1 MLKLEK
7 RRGARARLTK
17 PGSPD
22 TYLCM
27 RTSVD
32 IDDDLLAEAKAV
44 AVRERRSVRSLIE
57 EGLRRV
63 IRPVMAKDRGK
74 GFDLPVSSAG
84 GGVMP
89 GVDFSKHSA
98 LLDLMDEE
106 DLMRHGLPRR

>member
-1 MLKLEK
+1 
-7 RRGARARLTK
+7 
-17 PGSPD
+17 
-22 TYLCM
+22 M
-27 RTSVD
+27 RTTVD

-63 IRPVMAKDRGK
+63 IRPVPAKDRGK

-106 DLMRHGLPRR
+106 DLTRHGLPRR

>member
-1 MLKLEK
+1 MGASLTDLEN
-7 RRGARARLTK
+7 
-17 PGSPD
+17 SD

-27 RTSVD
+27 RTTVD

-57 EGLRRV
+57 EGLRKV
-63 IRPVMAKDRGK
+63 IRPVAAKDRGK

-98 LLDLMDEE
+98 LLDLMDEA
-106 DLMRHGLPRR
+106 DLTRHGLPRR